1 MTTRVWGVSVGVPY
15 YGSKKCC
22 LAHQTRGGV
31 KVGVLWGTACVKHI
45 RTHTHTPN
53 WDAACAS
60 VELQLSGFFS
70 NSLSSLS
77 RFSLKHQHDTRLTPW
92 SECQDLATH
101 AFCHALVC
109 WFKQKVRRG
118 FPHPTTGLATRNSML
133 RVASD
138 IYSMNCIYWS

>member
-15 YGSKKCC
+15 YGFKKMLFSSPNSWWRQSECTLGHC
-22 LAHQTRGGV
+22 LRQAY
-31 KVGVLWGTACVKHI
+31 
-45 RTHTHTPN
+45 THTHTELS
-53 WDAACAS
+53 CSMCTRGAS
-60 VELQLSGFFS
+60 TLSFFS

-118 FPHPTTGLATRNSML
+118 FPHPTAGSVPRNTIL

-138 IYSMNCIYWS
+138 VYSMNCIYWL